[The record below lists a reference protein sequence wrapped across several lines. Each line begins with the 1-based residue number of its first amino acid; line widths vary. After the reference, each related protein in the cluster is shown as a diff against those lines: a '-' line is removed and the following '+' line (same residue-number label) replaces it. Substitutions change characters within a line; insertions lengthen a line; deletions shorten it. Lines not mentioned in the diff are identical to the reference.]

1 MKELNDD
8 NFKEEIKKEKLV
20 LVDFY
25 ATWCG
30 PCGMQAEVLKKMTE
44 SRSLNFSIVKVNVDE
59 APGMALEHGISSI
72 PTLVVYKNNE
82 MVKKLVGLSDEEEI
96 LNIMRE
102 YED

>member
-8 NFKEEIKKEKLV
+8 NFKSEIKNEKLV

-25 ATWCG
+25 ATWCA
-30 PCGMQAEVLKKMTE
+30 PCSMQAEVLKKMSE

-59 APGMALEHGISSI
+59 APGLALSHGISSI

-82 MVKKLVGLSDEEEI
+82 IVKKIVGLSDEEEI
-96 LNIMRE
+96 LNIMGE
-102 YED
+102 YEG

>member
-25 ATWCG
+25 ATWCA
-30 PCGMQAEVLKKMTE
+30 PCSMQAEVLKKMSE
-44 SRSLNFSIVKVNVDE
+44 SRSLNFSIVKVNVDA
-59 APGMALEHGISSI
+59 APALALSHGISSI

-82 MVKKLVGLSDEEEI
+82 MVKKVVGLSDEEEI
-96 LNIMRE
+96 LNMIGE

>member
-25 ATWCG
+25 ATWCA
-30 PCGMQAEVLKKMTE
+30 PCSMQAEVLKKMNE

-59 APGMALEHGISSI
+59 APGLALSHGISSI

-82 MVKKLVGLSDEEEI
+82 LVKKVVGLSDEEEI
-96 LNIMRE
+96 LNIMSE

>member
-8 NFKEEIKKEKLV
+8 NFKEEIKKEKLA

-30 PCGMQAEVLKKMTE
+30 PCGMQAEVLKKMSE
-44 SRSLNFSIVKVNVDE
+44 SRSLNFSIIKVNVDE
-59 APGMALEHGISSI
+59 APGLALEHSISSI
-72 PTLVVYKNNE
+72 PTLVVYKE
-82 MVKKLVGLSDEEEI
+82 GRIVKKVVGLSDEEEI
-96 LNIMRE
+96 LNIMGE